1 MSLSVEISAIV
12 RGVLR
17 LHLIRH
23 DVPESDREWF
33 AECQLRQLEILPWLP
48 SDLSR
53 CVLYI
58 WFFASMPVPV
68 LTMTASMGI
77 LVWTWEFFLMRNIMR
92 LAPRI
97 FDRLNLIRATL
108 LVRGVAWA
116 IGIGCAVRYAPEGD
130 ARLAIYFGA
139 AALMVDMLFTVTL
152 PIVGI
157 AACALQVLA
166 MGGALLLSGTTNSAA
181 VLTVTIMLMLAV
193 HYAIFNLYY
202 LFATRR
208 LRTRRLKTA
217 NETIEVLLGHSD
229 EHGSDWLVEIN
240 RRGQL
245 VRPSQRMCE
254 ALGRTRDEV
263 EGMHIMSLIEAGPQL
278 RELLG
283 AARAR
288 KQISNLLLPAKV
300 GTERRWWSISGCAI
314 YDSTGEYTGY
324 RAFVQDVTQKQAA
337 EERVRTLALTDTLTG
352 LANRAVFTSRMQEAL
367 ASAGPDTVIGVMFI
381 DLDSFKITND
391 TMGHAAGDEVLR
403 QSAERIAAMI
413 KPGDTAARLGGDEFA
428 LLITSACE
436 AKEITDRADA
446 LTAAMARPVRID
458 GQVVA
463 SAASIGVA
471 VGPRD
476 GAQGDLLL
484 RAADMALYEAKARGR
499 GRSVEY
505 QPELLEERAERRHL
519 EGDLRHAL
527 DRGEFSLQ
535 YQPLIDVETRAITGY
550 EALLRWNHPVRGSVP
565 PSVFI
570 PIAEQ
575 IDIINPIGEWVLREA
590 LAEAATWRDD
600 ITIAVNVSPAQM
612 RGEALLGQVIGAL
625 AATGVA
631 PERLELEITENLL
644 MHECDVHTRMMHRL
658 RAFGVRIALDDFGT
672 GYSSLNYLRSFPF
685 DKLKIDQSFVRDLA
699 FDGDSL
705 SIIEM
710 LLRLSRDFSMETIA
724 EGVENEGQFAALE
737 AMGCEQVQG
746 FLFGKPI
753 PADAIPAS
761 VRKTRFRTPDPV
773 QNPIEWL
780 KQRGC
785 AAMPAD
791 AGYCATACR
800 KC

>member
-1 MSLSVEISAIV
+1 MSLSHKIAALV
-12 RGVLR
+12 REVLR
-17 LHLIRH
+17 LDLIRH

-33 AECQLRQLEILPWLP
+33 AKCQMRHFEMFPWFL

-53 CVLYI
+53 SAMFI
-58 WFFASMPVPV
+58 WLFATAPDRV
-68 LTMTASMGI
+68 LTPAACLVI
-77 LVWTWEFFLMRNIMR
+77 LVTAGEFVLQHKIMH
-92 LAPRI
+92 LAPRT
-97 FDRLNLIRATL
+97 FHRLNLIRVFL
-108 LVRGVAWA
+108 LVRGIVWA
-116 IGIGCAVRYAPEGD
+116 IAIGASVRYAPDGD

-139 AALMVDMLFTVTL
+139 CALMIDMLFTVSL
-152 PIVGI
+152 PKVGL
-157 AACALQVLA
+157 AACGLTVVA
-166 MGGALLLSGTTNSAA
+166 MGGALMRSGTVDPTA
-181 VLTVTIMLMLAV
+181 VLTVTVMLMFGV
-193 HYAIFNLYY
+193 HYAIFSLYH

-217 NETIEVLLGHSD
+217 NETIEVLLGHYD

-240 RRGQL
+240 RRGRL
-245 VRPSQRMCE
+245 LRPSLRMCE

-263 EGMHIMSLIEAGPQL
+263 EGMHIMSLIEEGPEL
-278 RELLG
+278 RELLA

-288 KQISNLLLPAKV
+288 KQITNLLLPARV
-300 GTERRWWSISGCAI
+300 GAERRWWSISGCAI
-314 YDSTGEYTGY
+314 YDSKGEYTGY
-324 RAFVQDVTQKQAA
+324 RAFVQDVTEKQAA

-352 LANRAVFTSRMQEAL
+352 LANRAVFTARMQQVL
-367 ASAGPDTVIGVMFI
+367 ADAGPDTVIGVLFI

-403 QSAERIAAMI
+403 QSAERLAAMI

-428 LLITSACE
+428 LLITSASD
-436 AKEITDRADA
+436 AREITDRAEA
-446 LTAAMARPVRID
+446 LATAMARPVQID

-471 VGPRD
+471 IGPRD
-476 GAQGDLLL
+476 GAEGELLL
-484 RAADMALYEAKARGR
+484 RAADLALYEAKARGR

-705 SIIEM
+705 SIVEM

-753 PADAIPAS
+753 PAHMIPAS
-761 VRKTRFRTPDPV
+761 VRKAEVRDPDPV
-773 QNPIEWL
+773 LNPVEWL
-780 KQRGC
+780 RQRGC
-785 AAMPAD
+785 SALPAD
-791 AGYCATACR
+791 SGYCATACR